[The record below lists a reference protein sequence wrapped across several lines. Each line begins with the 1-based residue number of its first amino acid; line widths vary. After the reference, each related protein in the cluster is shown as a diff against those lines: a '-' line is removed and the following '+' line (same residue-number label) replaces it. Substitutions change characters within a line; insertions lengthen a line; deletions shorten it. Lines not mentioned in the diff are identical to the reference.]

1 MSRRASCASAWNTAS
16 SCPDR
21 STIWLII
28 GASERTVN
36 QSVIY
41 WLLHGPL
48 SHAENH
54 ELSTGAADVLHV
66 ELSLAIRPRV
76 RGEDCLSASESRLEM
91 KPCVGR
97 ISAAERFR
105 TISVARVVRPS

>member
-1 MSRRASCASAWNTAS
+1 M
-16 SCPDR
+16 
-21 STIWLII
+21 WLTI

-76 RGEDCLSASESRLEM
+76 RGEDCAGLLERGPASSRRTTTRRRALLPGGVLRSCSSALR
-91 KPCVGR
+91 G
-97 ISAAERFR
+97 AATHRA
-105 TISVARVVRPS
+105 T